1 MVNAIISFNNNPI
14 QIKVIDIDLTATNSA
29 ESNFHEDAKL
39 LLVTYIKCKQKITT
53 SVSKNLR
60 RNTI

>member
-29 ESNFHEDAKL
+29 ESNFHEDSKL